1 MKSVEYSLA
10 LLGNVGEFSAPDRL
24 HDYYGLVVLAAD
36 LVAQARL
43 NGGVLEVDV
52 VELDLNHLNLRVF
65 VKHLVEYVGG
75 VVEREADVLYL
86 ALFFQLER
94 VLIGVQLL
102 VFFKYRLRLRVQ
114 EVEVE
119 VVHSAALEL
128 LFKQRAY
135 LVLAV
140 KQRIGELVGE
150 NEAVAGIALYDA
162 VAYRRLALTADVDA
176 CGVEIVEAL
185 CHELVN
191 HLRELGVV
199 DLFAVHGQ
207 SHATEAEIFLYIGEC
222 AHFMSPP
229 VN

>member
-1 MKSVEYSLA
+1 M
-10 LLGNVGEFSAPDRL
+10 
-24 HDYYGLVVLAAD
+24 
-36 LVAQARL
+36 
-43 NGGVLEVDV
+43 
-52 VELDLNHLNLRVF
+52 
-65 VKHLVEYVGG
+65 
-75 VVEREADVLYL
+75 
-86 ALFFQLER
+86 
-94 VLIGVQLL
+94 
-102 VFFKYRLRLRVQ
+102 Q

-119 VVHSAALEL
+119 VVHSATLEL

-191 HLRELGVV
+191 HLREFGVIYF
-199 DLFAVHGQ
+199 FAVHGQ
-207 SHATEAEIFLYIGEC
+207 SHAAEA
-222 AHFMSPP
+222 
-229 VN
+229 